1 MPLKELF
8 TRPVPEPVLELPPGV
23 INRLARR
30 QAAAL
35 ARRSAR
41 DSRGRLRKKIEVDLD
56 GSEAE

>member
-8 TRPVPEPVLELPPGV
+8 TRPVPEPVLELPPVV

-30 QAAAL
+30 KAAAL

-56 GSEAE
+56 GSEEE